1 MKILDNFFQTQ
12 FRKQLHQAYGH
23 VQILKDTDGSLY
35 MPAQV
40 SEAPT
45 WRVDGPTDFDKFIKR
60 MGMTAVDDSGKEVGK
75 YTMATRGD
83 VKAGKNVTMIIP
95 TFRDKFGRLWTMIQE
110 ELRPI
115 DAARK
120 GKDARVLAFPAG
132 IIGDEAAFLDESATQ
147 SAIRELTEETG
158 MAAEKIKSLSPTVI
172 KDGKAVPVPVM
183 TSPGLTDEATYFF
196 EARIKSLKPVSK
208 AVTDGGVTRGWY
220 FVPVKKIPKWIE
232 SLSKLGQIPSGQT
245 LSALSLYNMAKKF
258 RI

>member
-23 VQILKDTDGSLY
+23 VQILKETDGSLY
-35 MPAQV
+35 MPAELP
-40 SEAPT
+40 EAPVWKVT
-45 WRVDGPTDFDKFIKR
+45 GPTDFDKFIKR
-60 MGMTAVDDSGKEVGK
+60 MELTAVDGSGKEVGK

-83 VKAGKNVTMIIP
+83 AKAGKNVTMIIP

-115 DAARK
+115 DGARR

-132 IIGDEAAFLDESATQ
+132 IIGDEAAFASESAAQ
-147 SAIRELTEETG
+147 SAVRELAEETG
-158 MAAEKIKSLSPTVI
+158 MAADKIKALSPTVI
-172 KDGKAVPVPVM
+172 KDGKAVSVPIM

-196 EARIKSLKPVSK
+196 EARIKSLKPVTK

-220 FVPVKKIPKWIE
+220 FVPVRKIPKWLE
-232 SLSKLGQIPSGQT
+232 SLSKLGEIPSGQT
-245 LSALSLYNMAKKF
+245 LSALALYMAKKF